1 MRGVRGAASMPV
13 ANLRQI
19 LFVFSA
25 GSHEELM
32 KLSVMLLSLGRGGRI
47 RAWQK
52 RKVEE
57 EEEEASQPSRVHC
70 SCYL

>member
-32 KLSVMLLSLGRGGRI
+32 KLSVMLLSSGTGGRI

-52 RKVEE
+52 KRKE
-57 EEEEASQPSRVHC
+57 EEEEASQPPRVHG